1 MKNYPAIISN
11 KIANSKK
18 MKNYPAII
26 SNKIKKNV
34 LVNKARDLK
43 LIKDF
48 VLLKYSITIVKAV
61 K

>member
-1 MKNYPAIISN
+1 MKNYPAIIS
-11 KIANSKK
+11 K
-18 MKNYPAII
+18 
-26 SNKIKKNV
+26 KIKKNV

>member
-11 KIANSKK
+11 KIAIKK
-18 MKNYPAII
+18 A
-26 SNKIKKNV
+26 NKKIRKNV
-34 LVNKARDLK
+34 LVNKARSLK